1 VIAILGHSRPADPA
15 VARRMLA
22 AAPHRGSSITLRA
35 LGNCVVGVANRPDF
49 VDSSVST
56 PGSLI
61 AALSGGLDNVT
72 DLHKII
78 TAAGFP
84 PASPAAADVVV
95 AAFRAFGPDAPNRM
109 RGTFAG
115 VVTDGRTVW
124 CFRDHI
130 GFRPLFYR
138 DDSQAFIAAS
148 EPRQVIAGAQIS
160 EQPNLEVLELILYG
174 GMRADT
180 PAALQGV
187 SRLPQATTLTA
198 NGMPHTTARRYWQP
212 AELLESARL
221 TSADIRYRFE
231 ELLAQ
236 AVARSLTGSDTVSLS
251 GGLDSPAIAAFA
263 APEHRRRSG
272 KPIGALSAVFPD
284 LPAVDER
291 RYIELVAHDL
301 EIELHT
307 YRPRARALD
316 DVEQWCCRLGG
327 PVPIVSVPELSEHYS
342 LARELG
348 FRNNLSGEFAEFVFG
363 SPHHLAT
370 HLLTRRR
377 WRALGRLLLTER
389 RRGTAWR
396 TLGRQLLS
404 ACVPGRFA
412 DWYLGLRGPD
422 APTRIPDWLDARRVN
437 AVSYGSDS
445 LPSRRVRWSYEQLG
459 GFEGCTITM
468 EADELCAALAGIT
481 VRRPFADIDLWEFF
495 LSLPAELKCPD
506 LRSKSLVRGLLRG
519 RLPDAILDRRD
530 KTVFNDHVMSQI
542 DYWVLQRHLGDPSHQ
557 LPGVD
562 YRRLAQRIEQRNF
575 TRFDWFWAQE
585 LTRIHAFLKAW

>member
-1 VIAILGHSRPADPA
+1 MIAILGRSTPADPA

-22 AAPHRGSSITLRA
+22 AAPHRGSHITLRA
-35 LGNCVVGVANRPDF
+35 LGNCIVGVANRPDF

-61 AALSGGLDNVT
+61 AALAGGLDNLA
-72 DLHKII
+72 DLHTIV

-84 PASPAAADVVV
+84 AASPAAADVIV

-138 DDSQAFIAAS
+138 DDSHAFIAAS
-148 EPRQVIAGAQIS
+148 EARQVIAGAQIS

-198 NGMPHTTARRYWQP
+198 NGLPHTTARRYWHP

-221 TSADIRYRFE
+221 TSADIGYRFE
-231 ELLAQ
+231 QLLAQ
-236 AVARSLTGSDTVSLS
+236 AVARSLTGNDTVSLS

-272 KPIGALSAVFPD
+272 KAIGALSAIFPD

-291 RYIELVAHDL
+291 RYIELVAHDF

-316 DVEQWCCRLGG
+316 DVEQWCRRLGG
-327 PVPIVSVPELSEHYS
+327 PVPIVSVPELSEHYC

-363 SPHHLAT
+363 SPRHLAA
-370 HLLTRRR
+370 HLVTRRR

-396 TLGRQLLS
+396 TLGRQILAAVIPSRLAS
-404 ACVPGRFA
+404 
-412 DWYLGLRGPD
+412 WYGGWRDLD
-422 APTRIPDWLDARRVN
+422 APQRIPDWLDARRAN
-437 AVSYGSDS
+437 AVPSRADS
-445 LPSRRVRWSYEQLG
+445 LPSTRARWSREQLG
-459 GFEGCTITM
+459 GFEGSTITM

-519 RLPDAILDRRD
+519 RLPSAILERRG

-542 DYWVLQRHLGDPSHQ
+542 DYAVLRCFLGDPSHR

-562 YRRLAQRIEQRNF
+562 YRRLAHRIEQRNL
-575 TRFDWFWAQE
+575 TRFEWFWAQE
-585 LTRIHAFLKAW
+585 LTRIQAFLRAW